1 MPTPLPPEEH
11 RFSSTNQPANR
22 GRKPSKLKKYI
33 KDNGITSSD
42 MAHAFRYV
50 LGLTI
55 EQLKDLI
62 KDTSKP
68 AIIVVAASAVLKD
81 FTKGK
86 LVNTATVMRKAQVD
100 SEMTGDN
107 SGGSAG
113 GIGSEGAGQFHEY
126 SFPEVD
132 ELSDEVPE

>member
-1 MPTPLPPEEH
+1 MANPNPDMSGLTPYSKDHPP
-11 RFSSTNQPANR
+11 PPNR

-33 KDNGITSSD
+33 KNNGITSED

-62 KDTSKP
+62 KDTNKP

-81 FTKGK
+81 MTKGK
-86 LVNTATVMRKAQVD
+86 LNNISTVMRKAQVD
-100 SEMTGDN
+100 SEITGD
-107 SGGSAG
+107 SGGG
-113 GIGSEGAGQFHEY
+113 GGPGGVGSNSGQFHEY
-126 SFPEVD
+126 NFPEAD
-132 ELSDEVPE
+132 ELES